1 MPSNLYENPIL
12 EIIMINTT
20 AKIMELD
27 FFMINNDFV
36 FFNKNGIKRVQKIAH
51 KSGSEI
57 KIEAIKHKEVCFGEF
72 HIHCA
77 ERFGETKLLPWRDG
91 VKNMLFLFKHWITS
105 IVFSVFSVFSSL

>member
-36 FFNKNGIKRVQKIAH
+36 FFNKNGIKRVQKMAN
-51 KSGSEI
+51 KNGSEI
-57 KIEAIKHKEVCFGEF
+57 KIAAILIGSKIGTSDIPTKNTTGITKNGNIFGS
-72 HIHCA
+72 I
-77 ERFGETKLLPWRDG
+77 
-91 VKNMLFLFKHWITS
+91 LFIEKIPREIIGRIKS
-105 IVFSVFSVFSSL
+105 AK

>member
-36 FFNKNGIKRVQKIAH
+36 FFNKNGIKRVQKMAN
-51 KSGSEI
+51 K
-57 KIEAIKHKEVCFGEF
+57 KDLDM
-72 HIHCA
+72 
-77 ERFGETKLLPWRDG
+77 LLQ
-91 VKNMLFLFKHWITS
+91 ITL
-105 IVFSVFSVFSSL
+105 ILP